1 MRWRSLPQIPEDVT
15 RISSPSPSGIS
26 LSMTET
32 EPWCDTT
39 ARICALYLLCNVV
52 RYGVGVGGVVV
63 VVVLDVVVLVVEVVV
78 EVVVVDASTTC
89 VPNVLSAFTVKEALV
104 L

>member
-63 VVVLDVVVLVVEVVV
+63 VVDVDGVVEVV
-78 EVVVVDASTTC
+78 EVVVVVVASTTC
-89 VPNVLSAFTVKEALV
+89 VPNVLSAFTMKEALV

>member
-1 MRWRSLPQIPEDVT
+1 
-15 RISSPSPSGIS
+15 
-26 LSMTET
+26 MTET

-63 VVVLDVVVLVVEVVV
+63 VVDVDGVVEVV
-78 EVVVVDASTTC
+78 EVVVVVVASTTC
-89 VPNVLSAFTVKEALV
+89 VPNVLSAFTMKEALV